1 MLGEL
6 GGYPLLVKSLVHT
19 LKYKWNIL
27 NSVKRESSSLV
38 SEAVSEMRNMGID
51 NWMSRVSQ
59 VEKLLNISIK
69 PNLKTS
75 ESVGKYLKQKL
86 H

>member
-1 MLGEL
+1 M
-6 GGYPLLVKSLVHT
+6 
-19 LKYKWNIL
+19 
-27 NSVKRESSSLV
+27 NSVKRDSNSLV
-38 SEAVSEMRNMGID
+38 SEAVSEMSNMGID

-75 ESVGKYLKQKL
+75 ESVGKYLKQKF

>member
-1 MLGEL
+1 M
-6 GGYPLLVKSLVHT
+6 
-19 LKYKWNIL
+19 
-27 NSVKRESSSLV
+27 KRESNSLV

-51 NWMSRVSQ
+51 NWMSRVRQ
-59 VEKLLNISIK
+59 VEKLLNMSIK

-86 H
+86 QSYFDIFWKYQISKKMELITTN